1 MSATPSARATTPP
14 DDTLYSFVPNPARAA
29 FVDARMHQELA
40 ASLSHLA
47 EATEDRPELSA
58 PLAAAAGRLA
68 DGLRVGPEAFARY
81 FHIASLL
88 LDETPEALPEHIA
101 ALSAA
106 TRQPRP
112 PRTTVPRGGAGEI
125 DTLLDL
131 RMGEDAAN
139 FAPSTGAAA
148 AELAGRL
155 AEGFAL
161 MQEALPDLHA
171 ELSAIVHR
179 IVAAEG
185 RKGAKT
191 QFDGASHYQFWGLLL
206 LNPAFHKTRL
216 AIVEVLAHEAS
227 HSLLFGLTID
237 EPLVFNPDEDLY
249 PSPLRIDPRPM
260 DGIYH
265 AAYVSARMA
274 WAMETIAASGLLS
287 APEREAALEAAASD
301 RANFASGLSVIDA
314 HGDLSPTGAAVLARA
329 RDWIAA

>member
-1 MSATPSARATTPP
+1 MPDTGRGPAPAPS
-14 DDTLYSFVPNPARAA
+14 DDTLYSFAPNPARAEYL
-29 FVDARMHQELA
+29 DARMHDELA

-47 EATEDRPELSA
+47 EVTADTPGISA
-58 PLAAAAGRLA
+58 PLTEAAARIAG
-68 DGLRVGPEAFARY
+68 GLRVGPEAFGRY
-81 FHIASLL
+81 FHIAALL
-88 LDETPEALPEHIA
+88 LEDLPDQVPPNLA
-101 ALSAA
+101 PLTAA
-106 TRQPRP
+106 TSMPRP
-112 PRTTVPRGGAGEI
+112 PLTTLPRGGAGEV

-139 FAPSTGAAA
+139 FAPSTEAKAADL
-148 AELAGRL
+148 AERL
-155 AEGFAL
+155 AQGFAL
-161 MQEALPDLHA
+161 MQQALPDLHA
-171 ELSAIVHR
+171 ELTAIIHR

-237 EPLVFNPDEDLY
+237 EPLVRNPDEDLF

-265 AAYVSARMA
+265 ATYVSARMA
-274 WAMETIAASGLLS
+274 WAMETLAASGVLS
-287 APEREAALEAAASD
+287 EAEKAEALEAARTD
-301 RANFASGLSVIDA
+301 RANFAAGISVIDA
-314 HGDLSPTGAAVLARA
+314 HGDLSPTGAAIMQRARA
-329 RDWIAA
+329 WVEA